1 MSFRSILDIFR
12 ADNWSNELV
21 ERITK
26 MLDLGSAMFE
36 YTIGVL
42 VEGEPDTD
50 PQTKLYDR
58 DKKINKLERKIRRR
72 VVTRLS
78 VSGKEADIPSALIF
92 TNVVKDA
99 ERIGDYI
106 KNLHEIGDMMP
117 ETPDRDLYRKWLAG
131 PAATI
136 VEMFGQTRQAFAGC
150 DEELAGKVI
159 KTAKAEGRA
168 HERMIREITTS
179 DIATHDAVCLV
190 LVLRFFKRVVAHMA
204 NIATTV
210 VMPLDMIDFYDEPEG
225 PK

>member
-12 ADNWSNELV
+12 ADNWSNDLV
-21 ERITK
+21 ERIMR
-26 MLDLGSAMFE
+26 MLDLGSSMFA
-36 YTIGVL
+36 YAIGVV
-42 VEGEPDTD
+42 VEGRPDED
-50 PQTKLYDR
+50 PQAKLYDR

-78 VSGKEADIPSALIF
+78 MGGNEADIPSALIF

-106 KNLHEIGDMMP
+106 KNLHEIAAMMP
-117 ETPDRDLYRKWLAG
+117 AEPDRDLYRRWLAG

-136 VEMFGQTRQAFAGC
+136 ADMFAQTRQAFHDS
-150 DEELAGKVI
+150 DEETAGKVI
-159 KTAKAEGRA
+159 KQAKAEGRA
-168 HERMIREITTS
+168 HEDMIRQITTS

-190 LVLRFFKRVVAHMA
+190 LVLRFFKRLVAHMS

-210 VMPLDMIDFYDEPEG
+210 VMPLDMIDFYDEPDE
-225 PK
+225 K